1 MGCQTAIAKKIRSKK
16 ADYLLALKAN
26 QGNLLEDVADYFGSA
41 ECLRNCSVVTRT
53 DKGHGRIE
61 TRTCYA
67 TSDINWLNQKSNWEG
82 LKSIAMVVSKRVI
95 RKKETIEKRFFIT
108 SLAPDPLKI
117 LCATRSHWGIENSLH
132 WVLDVIFGE
141 DDRIIWNKNIAQNE
155 SIIRRIALNLLKKYR
170 LIIPTKS
177 ARSEK
182 IAIKTLRKVIALD
195 DEGMFN
201 LLRTG
206 I

>member
-1 MGCQTAIAKKIRSKK
+1 
-16 ADYLLALKAN
+16 
-26 QGNLLEDVADYFGSA
+26 
-41 ECLRNCSVVTRT
+41 
-53 DKGHGRIE
+53 
-61 TRTCYA
+61 
-67 TSDINWLNQKSNWEG
+67 
-82 LKSIAMVVSKRVI
+82 
-95 RKKETIEKRFFIT
+95 
-108 SLAPDPLKI
+108 
-117 LCATRSHWGIENSLH
+117 LH

-182 IAIKTLRKVIALD
+182 IAIKTLRKVMVLD